1 MVSKKRNQTQD
12 IGFDAIYSETLKTL
26 NLTSAK
32 INPVNHTVFGSSA
45 VLNPHIVSK
54 AEAKILPE
62 VTSKV
67 IANPANMHS
76 YLPYVPPN
84 PSGGTTSKTPVTKK
98 TTVVTKPISKVNT
111 VITKPVTKSTS
122 VVTKPI
128 SKATLPKESGNGN
141 NSGNNGKY
149 VITTGIGSGFL
160 SIGSNENATI
170 TGTTINYN

>member
-1 MVSKKRNQTQD
+1 MVSKKRNQAQE

-54 AEAKILPE
+54 AETKIVPE

-76 YLPYVPPN
+76 YLPYVPPTS
-84 PSGGTTSKTPVTKK
+84 SGGTTSKKPATKTTPVVKK
-98 TTVVTKPISKVNT
+98 PNKIPMLFFSIL
-111 VITKPVTKSTS
+111 VI
-122 VVTKPI
+122 
-128 SKATLPKESGNGN
+128 
-141 NSGNNGKY
+141 
-149 VITTGIGSGFL
+149 
-160 SIGSNENATI
+160 
-170 TGTTINYN
+170 

>member
-1 MVSKKRNQTQD
+1 MVSKKRNQTQE

-76 YLPYVPPN
+76 YLPYVPLT
-84 PSGGTTSKTPVTKK
+84 PSGRTTSK
-98 TTVVTKPISKVNT
+98 
-111 VITKPVTKSTS
+111 KPVTK
-122 VVTKPI
+122 VTPPPKKVIPP
-128 SKATLPKESGNGN
+128 SKKVTLPPPKGNSGNN

-149 VITTGIGSGFL
+149 VITTGIGSNYL
-160 SIGSNENATI
+160 STGSNENATI

>member
-1 MVSKKRNQTQD
+1 MVSKKRNQAQE

-54 AEAKILPE
+54 AETKIVPE

-76 YLPYVPPN
+76 YLPYVPLT
-84 PSGGTTSKTPVTKK
+84 PSGGTTSKKPTTKTTPVVK
-98 TTVVTKPISKVNT
+98 
-111 VITKPVTKSTS
+111 KPVTKTTP
-122 VVTKPI
+122 VVKKPKI
-128 SKATLPKESGNGN
+128 KVTPPPNGNGGN
-141 NSGNNGKY
+141 GGNGGNNGKY

-160 SIGSNENATI
+160 STGSNENATL
-170 TGTTINYN
+170 TGETISYN

>member
-1 MVSKKRNQTQD
+1 MVSKKRNQTQE

-76 YLPYVPPN
+76 YLPYVPPTS
-84 PSGGTTSKTPVTKK
+84 SGGTTSKKPTTKTTPVVKK
-98 TTVVTKPISKVNT
+98 PKIKVTPPPNGKG
-111 VITKPVTKSTS
+111 
-122 VVTKPI
+122 
-128 SKATLPKESGNGN
+128 GNGGKGGKGGN
-141 NSGNNGKY
+141 GGSGGNNGKY

-160 SIGSNENATI
+160 STGSNENATL
-170 TGTTINYN
+170 TGETISYN

>member
-1 MVSKKRNQTQD
+1 MVSKKRNQAQE

-54 AEAKILPE
+54 AETKIVPE

-76 YLPYVPPN
+76 YLPYVPPTS
-84 PSGGTTSKTPVTKK
+84 SGGTTSKKPATKTTPVVKK
-98 TTVVTKPISKVNT
+98 PKIKVTPPPN
-111 VITKPVTKSTS
+111 
-122 VVTKPI
+122 
-128 SKATLPKESGNGN
+128 GNGGN
-141 NSGNNGKY
+141 GGSGGNNGKY

-160 SIGSNENATI
+160 STGSNENATL
-170 TGTTINYN
+170 TGETISYN